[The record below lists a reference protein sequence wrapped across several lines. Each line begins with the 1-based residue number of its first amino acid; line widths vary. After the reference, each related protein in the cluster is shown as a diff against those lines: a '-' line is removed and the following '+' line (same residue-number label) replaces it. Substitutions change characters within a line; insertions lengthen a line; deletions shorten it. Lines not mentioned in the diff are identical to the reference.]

1 MKGLAKAAAL
11 VLLGSILATP
21 AAAQQGSNL
30 VTGGL
35 MANRDI
41 LMPSNF
47 AELSQTQFNFGT
59 ARSMAM
65 AGAFTS
71 LGADLSSMAINPA
84 GLGMYRHNE
93 ISVTPLITMNRAQ
106 NSAEAWGSNSSNR
119 FAMSSF
125 GFVFNLYEGTGRTT
139 SVNFGF
145 GYNRLADLNYS
156 SSFRSTGNVGSIA
169 DMYAL
174 QLKGAGIKANEI
186 KGDNLDW
193 FMHSPGL
200 WPAILGYK
208 AGMVDDL
215 SAPED
220 ENPLWVPSWI
230 GSDRDNIDIGHYAG
244 VESRGSV
251 GEYDISVGANFG
263 NKLYVGA
270 TIGIQAIHQELQYT
284 YAEDYYYPGGTAERP
299 EGVAPDLRFQ
309 QLWSKLNQ
317 ATVTDGAG
325 VNLKLGITYRP
336 IPALR
341 IGMAFHTPT
350 YYSLETR
357 YQGAS
362 LGLAF
367 CNDPDYNPGPD
378 DFPRPDRDGYID
390 CPGESPVLASNQWS
404 FTTPARLLFGL
415 SYSIGNRAVISVD
428 YERAWDNGIRVK
440 ETPAFAYAPSDYND
454 SFRNDFKGSN
464 TVRIGAEF
472 KPLPIL
478 ALRAGFGYSGSWLT
492 QEDSAY
498 SSPLAREITYCGAGV
513 GINLSRTVT
522 LDVAYSYQKT
532 TQSSYWLYYADL
544 YTGGSVEQNS
554 SALYTTDYA
563 RHAVA
568 LTLAFRF

>member
-1 MKGLAKAAAL
+1 M
-11 VLLGSILATP
+11 
-21 AAAQQGSNL
+21 
-30 VTGGL
+30 
-35 MANRDI
+35 
-41 LMPSNF
+41 
-47 AELSQTQFNFGT
+47 
-59 ARSMAM
+59 
-65 AGAFTS
+65 
-71 LGADLSSMAINPA
+71 
-84 GLGMYRHNE
+84 
-93 ISVTPLITMNRAQ
+93 
-106 NSAEAWGSNSSNR
+106 
-119 FAMSSF
+119 
-125 GFVFNLYEGTGRTT
+125 
-139 SVNFGF
+139 
-145 GYNRLADLNYS
+145 
-156 SSFRSTGNVGSIA
+156 
-169 DMYAL
+169 
-174 QLKGAGIKANEI
+174 
-186 KGDNLDW
+186 
-193 FMHSPGL
+193 
-200 WPAILGYK
+200 
-208 AGMVDDL
+208 
-215 SAPED
+215 
-220 ENPLWVPSWI
+220 
-230 GSDRDNIDIGHYAG
+230 
-244 VESRGSV
+244 

-367 CNDPDYNPGPD
+367 CNDPDYNPGLD

-428 YERAWDNGIRVK
+428 YERAWYNGIRVK

>member
-1 MKGLAKAAAL
+1 MKGFVKAAGLLLAGAL
-11 VLLGSILATP
+11 FAAP
-21 AAAQQGSNL
+21 AAAQSHL

-35 MANRDI
+35 MANKDI

-71 LGADLSSMAINPA
+71 LGADLSSMAVNPA

-93 ISVTPLITMNRAQ
+93 ISITPLVTMTRAQ
-106 NSAEAWGSNSSNR
+106 NSAEAWNSNASNR
-119 FAMSSF
+119 FALSSF

-145 GYNRLADLNYS
+145 GYNRLADLNYR

-174 QLKGAGIKANEI
+174 QLEQSGLDASDITGN
-186 KGDNLDW
+186 NLDW
-193 FMHSPGL
+193 FNQSPEL

-208 AGMVDDL
+208 AGMVDQTARPDG
-215 SAPED
+215 SGSWW
-220 ENPLWVPSWI
+220 NPSWI
-230 GSDRDNIDIGHYAG
+230 GGDRNNIDIGHYAG

-251 GEYDISVGANFG
+251 GEYDLSLGANFG
-263 NKLYVGA
+263 NKLYVGV
-270 TIGIQAIHQELQYT
+270 TLGIQAIHQELQYT
-284 YAEDYYYPGGTAERP
+284 YAEDYYYPGGTTERP
-299 EGVAPDLRFQ
+299 EGVASDLRFQ

-325 VNLKLGITYRP
+325 VNLKLGLTYRP

-341 IGMAFHTPT
+341 IGVAFHTPT

-362 LGLAF
+362 LGVAV
-367 CNDPDYNPGPD
+367 CNDPDYNPGPGEYPQLD
-378 DFPRPDRDGYID
+378 GNGYID
-390 CPGESPVLASNQWS
+390 CPGESPVLSSKSWA
-404 FTTPARLLFGL
+404 FTTPARLLFGA
-415 SYSIGNRAVISVD
+415 SYSFGGRAVISVD
-428 YERAWDNGIRVK
+428 YERAWFNGIRVK
-440 ETPAFAYAPSDYND
+440 ETPSFAYAPADYNGI
-454 SFRNDFKGSN
+454 FRSNFKGSN
-464 TVRIGAEF
+464 TLRVGAEF

-478 ALRAGFGYSGSWLT
+478 ALRAGFGYSGSWLAG
-492 QEDSAY
+492 EDADY
-498 SSPLAREITYCGAGV
+498 SSPLAREIIYYGAGV

-532 TQSSYWLYYADL
+532 KQNAYWLYYADL
-544 YTGGSVEQNS
+544 YTGSNVEQNS
-554 SALYTTDYA
+554 SALYKTDYA

>member
-1 MKGLAKAAAL
+1 MKGFVKAAGLLLAGAL
-11 VLLGSILATP
+11 FAAP
-21 AAAQQGSNL
+21 AAAQSPQSHL

-35 MANRDI
+35 MANKDI

-93 ISVTPLITMNRAQ
+93 ISITPLVTMTRAQ
-106 NSAEAWGSNSSNR
+106 NSAEAWNSNASNR
-119 FAMSSF
+119 FALSSF

-145 GYNRLADLNYS
+145 GYNRLADLNYR
-156 SSFRSTGNVGSIA
+156 SSFRSTGNMGSIA

-174 QLKGAGIKANEI
+174 QLGQAKIKAYDI
-186 KGDNLDW
+186 TGDNLDW
-193 FMHSPGL
+193 FNQSPEL

-215 SAPED
+215 SAPKED
-220 ENPLWVPSWI
+220 PLWNPSWI
-230 GSDRDNIDIGHYAG
+230 GSDRNNIDIGHYAG

-251 GEYDISVGANFG
+251 GEYDLSLGANFG

-270 TIGIQAIHQELQYT
+270 TT
-284 YAEDYYYPGGTAERP
+284 ERP
-299 EGVAPDLRFQ
+299 EGVASDLRFQ

-325 VNLKLGITYRP
+325 VNLKLGLTYRP

-341 IGMAFHTPT
+341 IGVAFHTPT

-362 LGLAF
+362 LGVAV
-367 CNDPDYNPGPD
+367 CNDPDYNPGPGEY
-378 DFPRPDRDGYID
+378 PQPDGNGYIN
-390 CPGESPVLASNQWS
+390 CPGESPVLSSKSWA
-404 FTTPARLLFGL
+404 FTTPARLLFGA
-415 SYSIGNRAVISVD
+415 SYSFGGRAVISVD
-428 YERAWDNGIRVK
+428 YERAWFNGIRVK
-440 ETPAFAYAPSDYND
+440 ETPSFAYAPADYNAL
-454 SFRNDFKGSN
+454 FRNSFKGSN
-464 TVRIGAEF
+464 TLRVGAEF

-532 TQSSYWLYYADL
+532 KQNAYWLYYADL
-544 YTGGSVEQNS
+544 YTGSNVEQNS
-554 SALYTTDYA
+554 SALYKTDYA